1 MMSEK
6 TWTCSSWVGVP
17 TAGQLPGRAR
27 LVDEVLKHPS
37 TVVVVF
43 PEYAGPTN
51 HPDRDLVP

>member
-1 MMSEK
+1 MDMLV
-6 TWTCSSWVGVP
+6 VGRR
-17 TAGQLPGRAR
+17 ADRRSAPGESP

-37 TVVVVF
+37 TVVVIF